1 MMKPTEPTEQPVE
14 TWRYLLN
21 IGERLVAV
29 TTSEAASFA
38 ARRLLVPGANG

>member
-1 MMKPTEPTEQPVE
+1 MKPPEQPAEQPVE